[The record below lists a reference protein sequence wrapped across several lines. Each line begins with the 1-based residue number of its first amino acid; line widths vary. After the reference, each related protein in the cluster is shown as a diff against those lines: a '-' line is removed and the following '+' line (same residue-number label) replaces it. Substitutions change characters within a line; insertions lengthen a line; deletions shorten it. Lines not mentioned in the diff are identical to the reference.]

1 VTRKG
6 STLPSTTISD
16 LSLDPQKE
24 YYQPIT
30 LMVEVAYNREHLLE
44 LVKRWVKPADEVRKH
59 MEEVMGRCERAPDRY
74 LSLRLPHKGS
84 ALAAD
89 AEELAVVEALA
100 LQEKEREKEKKSV
113 KYVKKGSGSGTL
125 TPVGKKED
133 SKKAVAADGGKT
145 AVNGAAAVT
154 ATPAQATPTVEGGKK
169 EDTAAVGAGATPVEA
184 EKKDGNE
191 QATTESGRPRRA
203 TRKSVRISEG

>member
-1 VTRKG
+1 
-6 STLPSTTISD
+6 
-16 LSLDPQKE
+16 
-24 YYQPIT
+24 
-30 LMVEVAYNREHLLE
+30 MVEVAYNREHLLE

-113 KYVKKGSGSGTL
+113 KYVKRGSGSGTL